1 VLQDLTAQ
9 RVKQVQRVQRVHLE
23 VLVQRD
29 LLDQQAVPVQL
40 VLQVLRDLSEWL
52 FRN

>member
-1 VLQDLTAQ
+1 MAQ
-9 RVKQVQRVQRVHLE
+9 LVKQVQRVHLE

-29 LLDQQAVPVQL
+29 LLDQQAVLVQR
-40 VLQVLRDLSEWL
+40 VLRVLRDLSAWL

>member
-1 VLQDLTAQ
+1 MAQ
-9 RVKQVQRVQRVHLE
+9 LVKQVQRVHLE

-29 LLDQQAVPVQL
+29 LLDLLDQQAVLVQR
-40 VLQVLRDLSEWL
+40 VLRVLRDLSAWL

>member
-1 VLQDLTAQ
+1 MAQ
-9 RVKQVQRVQRVHLE
+9 LVKQVQRVHLE

-29 LLDQQAVPVQL
+29 LLDQQEVLVQQ
-40 VLQVLRDLSEWL
+40 VRQVLRDLSAWL

>member
-1 VLQDLTAQ
+1 MAQ
-9 RVKQVQRVQRVHLE
+9 LVKQVQRVHLE

-29 LLDQQAVPVQL
+29 LLDQQAVLVQREL
-40 VLQVLRDLSEWL
+40 RVLRDLSAWL

>member
-1 VLQDLTAQ
+1 MAQ
-9 RVKQVQRVQRVHLE
+9 LVKQVQRVHLE

-29 LLDQQAVPVQL
+29 LLDQQAVLVQQ
-40 VLQVLRDLSEWL
+40 VRQVLRDLSAWL